1 VTALNL
7 ITSCLIIIYSVK
19 RIKANKYL
27 DLTSIVSISYSMLY
41 FLVPTIVFMFGQL
54 SKSKYDLLGNIVY
67 TSTTGTRIRIY
78 IMCLLSYVLLMFP
91 TIILKQKAS
100 KPQYSYRLNI
110 SALQQYAT
118 KFYYFTLI
126 IGGIGFIGMTA
137 NLGVSGFVKFS
148 GASRDNLNGTLETSR
163 LFSYFNIFSKYLI
176 AAIAPGIILYE
187 INPSKKLKA
196 ELLIIL
202 TCSVLIELY
211 NAGKSN
217 FIMFLIPLII
227 YYTNKKS
234 SINAKKI
241 AVLGIVVIILVP
253 AFDNLFYYL
262 SRGESIEKYRVDWGA
277 LEYINSVSRQFVYPY
292 ANLVSSKAMND
303 YYGYRIFADY
313 FAFINIIPAKLL
325 GGFQVQTLYHLTTD
339 YYQGQYGFTA
349 GVPNDFVFLAYRQLG
364 IIGVAILSFFRG
376 IIIRDV
382 DTRLQIVNLSFKKST
397 LNPMHLI
404 TCCSLISILITLIEP
419 LSAFYSQPILFL
431 SLIMIVIIRNKCLLL
446 DENN

>member
-1 VTALNL
+1 MTALNL

-148 GASRDNLNGTLETSR
+148 GASRDNLNGTLETSG

-176 AAIAPGIILYE
+176 RERREFP
-187 INPSKKLKA
+187 
-196 ELLIIL
+196 
-202 TCSVLIELY
+202 
-211 NAGKSN
+211 
-217 FIMFLIPLII
+217 
-227 YYTNKKS
+227 
-234 SINAKKI
+234 
-241 AVLGIVVIILVP
+241 
-253 AFDNLFYYL
+253 
-262 SRGESIEKYRVDWGA
+262 
-277 LEYINSVSRQFVYPY
+277 
-292 ANLVSSKAMND
+292 
-303 YYGYRIFADY
+303 
-313 FAFINIIPAKLL
+313 
-325 GGFQVQTLYHLTTD
+325 
-339 YYQGQYGFTA
+339 
-349 GVPNDFVFLAYRQLG
+349 
-364 IIGVAILSFFRG
+364 
-376 IIIRDV
+376 
-382 DTRLQIVNLSFKKST
+382 
-397 LNPMHLI
+397 
-404 TCCSLISILITLIEP
+404 
-419 LSAFYSQPILFL
+419 
-431 SLIMIVIIRNKCLLL
+431 
-446 DENN
+446 